1 MLVLEG
7 INDIMHPIQFGHPEE
22 LVTAEELAD
31 GFRRL
36 IAAARRHGAKI
47 FGATVTPSGS
57 PVYPAEWMP
66 RFEEV
71 RRDINRRLL
80 EGIGF
85 DGCFDYDAAIR
96 DGARP
101 DRIRA
106 GCHIGDGLH
115 PNDKG
120 GRLMAETID
129 LSALMGR

>member
-1 MLVLEG
+1 M
-7 INDIMHPIQFGHPEE
+7 N
-22 LVTAEELAD
+22 
-31 GFRRL
+31 GFRTL
-36 IAAARRHGAKI
+36 IDIARRPGAKI
-47 FGATVTPSGS
+47 FGATVTPCGS
-57 PVYPAEWMP
+57 DDYPAEWMR

-71 RRDINRRLL
+71 RTELNSRLR

-85 DGCFDYDAAIR
+85 DGVFDYDAAIR

-101 DRIRA
+101 DHIRA